1 MWFRIRNK
9 EGLERALVGIRA
21 QSHLTQADVAEK
33 LHVDRATVIRME
45 NGSNKNM
52 ARLVNAFSV
61 VGYDLI
67 AVPRDAV
74 VTVESP
80 EAETPEL
87 NALIVRR

>member
-21 QSHLTQADVAEK
+21 QSNLTQADVAEM

-45 NGSNKNM
+45 NGNNKNM
-52 ARLVNAFSV
+52 ARLVDAFSV

-67 AVPRDAV
+67 AVPRNAV
-74 VTVESP
+74 VNVETA
-80 EAETPEL
+80 EALEPNTL
-87 NALIVRR
+87 VARR

>member
-9 EGLERALVGIRA
+9 EGLEQALVGIRA

-52 ARLVNAFSV
+52 TRIIDAFSV

-67 AVPRDAV
+67 AVPRNAV
-74 VTVESP
+74 VIVETP
-80 EAETPEL
+80 EAETSEL
-87 NALIVRR
+87 NALVVHR